1 MCGKIWS
8 VARAWVFCGLAFVV
22 VFALTESVVAVED
35 RFELEVQTQK
45 GDVELVVRADRKEIG
60 VADQLTLSFTVF
72 TPPNRVVAF
81 PRIGEQLGPFRVVS
95 HSSVRPQKDSGLDRE
110 EWRQEYILEPN
121 AVGEEKIPPM
131 AITVGAWERS
141 MSVACRYLDIQD
153 RDVEGKCDRTTEAPP
168 PQTLMIK
175 TPPLTLLVTTVLADD
190 ADLAAPL
197 DIAPPV
203 SVTKPPVR
211 LAFWAMCIAV
221 AAATGVVF
229 YWLVRR
235 KRRESVG
242 VAASGRPAHIVILE
256 MLRKMQEE
264 ALPGCESVDAF
275 YVRLSDILR
284 RYAFWRFGISA
295 KYKTTEELIANA
307 ELSDGVLIEHLTFVR
322 EFFGHCD
329 VVKFARHRPEEST
342 QNECLEDAIRFVA
355 TTGDNNVLVLSE
367 DGGK

>member
-1 MCGKIWS
+1 LS
-8 VARAWVFCGLAFVV
+8 VAWNVAFCGLAVV
-22 VFALTESVVAVED
+22 MVLALTVGVGAVD
-35 RFELEVQTQK
+35 GKFELEVQTKK

-60 VADQLTLSFTVF
+60 VADQLTLSFTAF

-81 PRIGEQLGPFRVVS
+81 PNIGEQLGSFRVVS
-95 HSSVRPQKDSGLDRE
+95 HNSVRPQKDSGLDRE
-110 EWRQEYILEPN
+110 EWRQEYILEPT
-121 AVGEEKIPPM
+121 AVGEERIQPM

-153 RDVEGKCDRTTEAPP
+153 RDVDGKCDRTTEAPP
-168 PQTLMIK
+168 PKTLLIK

-211 LAFWAMCIAV
+211 AGFLAMGVAV
-221 AAATGVVF
+221 VAGIGAVL
-229 YWLVRR
+229 YWLARR
-235 KRRESVG
+235 KRCETNRVTP
-242 VAASGRPAHIVILE
+242 SGRPAHIVILE
-256 MLRKMQEE
+256 MLRKLQEE
-264 ALPGCESVDAF
+264 ALPNSESVDVF

-295 KYKTTEELIANA
+295 RYKTTEELIANA
-307 ELSDGVLIEHLTFVR
+307 ERSDGVLIQHLAFIK

-329 VVKFARHRPEEST
+329 IVKFGRYRPEDST
-342 QNECLEDAIRFVA
+342 QNESLKDAIRFVTA
-355 TTGDNNVLVLSE
+355 TGDNNVVVLSE
-367 DGGK
+367 DGDK